1 MASGADA
8 GPRLYGSILNVHV
21 RGAGPPRTAG
31 RQHLQTQFFD
41 RVFHPRRATT
51 RATLQHAIDRGE
63 VRPDIDMEFV
73 LDALA
78 APIYFRALFQ
88 HAAVDRQLFEST
100 VDLVLAGI
108 TT

>member
-1 MASGADA
+1 
-8 GPRLYGSILNVHV
+8 
-21 RGAGPPRTAG
+21 
-31 RQHLQTQFFD
+31 
-41 RVFHPRRATT
+41 
-51 RATLQHAIDRGE
+51 
-63 VRPDIDMEFV
+63 MEFV

-88 HAAVDRQLFEST
+88 HGPVDQALVEST